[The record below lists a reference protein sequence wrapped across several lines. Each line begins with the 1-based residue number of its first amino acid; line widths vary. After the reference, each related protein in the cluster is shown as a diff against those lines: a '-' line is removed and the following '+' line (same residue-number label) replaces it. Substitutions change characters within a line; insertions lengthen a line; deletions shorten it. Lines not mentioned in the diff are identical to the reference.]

1 MMSILKDQCE
11 LIDWH
16 EFVDWIIIITSK
28 ILFIIIKIKCNKIL
42 KSTNILAFPM
52 ERKFI
57 TENKIQPQQMMKLS
71 SLSMEILVHSDGGI
85 KLSKD

>member
-1 MMSILKDQCE
+1 
-11 LIDWH
+11 
-16 EFVDWIIIITSK
+16 
-28 ILFIIIKIKCNKIL
+28 
-42 KSTNILAFPM
+42 M

-85 KLSKD
+85 KLSKDWETLTRN